1 MRRAGSHGTPD
12 APQLFELENVMK
24 TLVKAVAVLALSA
37 ASLSAVALTNAD
49 RYGEAAIPVD
59 AQRTIVIGANTRFV
73 NVNHGEIVK
82 FVANGQEFTWD
93 FDGVPQAFD
102 LKQVAPQGAIDHSVR
117 VYIATTL
124 NDGGLGD

>member
-1 MRRAGSHGTPD
+1 
-12 APQLFELENVMK
+12 MK

-49 RYGEAAIPVD
+49 LYGEAASP
-59 AQRTIVIGANTRFV
+59 AAAERTIVIGANTRFV

-102 LKQVAPQGAIDHSVR
+102 LKQVAPQGAIDHNVR

-124 NDGGLGD
+124 EDGGLGD

>member
-1 MRRAGSHGTPD
+1 
-12 APQLFELENVMK
+12 MK
-24 TLVKAVAVLALSA
+24 TFARAVAVLALSA

-49 RYGEAAIPVD
+49 RYGEAASPVD
-59 AQRTIVIGANTRFV
+59 AERTIVIGPNTRWV

-82 FVANGQEFTWD
+82 FVVNGKEFAWD
-93 FDGVPQAFD
+93 FDGLPQTFD
-102 LKQVAPQGAIDHSVR
+102 LKEVAPQGAIDHNVR

>member
-1 MRRAGSHGTPD
+1 MPLNLLNWR
-12 APQLFELENVMK
+12 NIMK
-24 TLVKAVAVLALSA
+24 TLAKAVAVLALSA

-49 RYGEAAIPVD
+49 LYGEAASP
-59 AQRTIVIGANTRFV
+59 AAAERTIVIGANTRFV

-93 FDGVPQAFD
+93 FDGVPQPFD

-124 NDGGLGD
+124 SDGGLGD

>member
-1 MRRAGSHGTPD
+1 
-12 APQLFELENVMK
+12 MK
-24 TLVKAVAVLALSA
+24 TFAKAVAVLALSA

-49 RYGEAAIPVD
+49 LYGEAASP
-59 AQRTIVIGANTRFV
+59 AAAERTIVIGANTRFV

-124 NDGGLGD
+124 SDGGLGD

>member
-1 MRRAGSHGTPD
+1 MP
-12 APQLFELENVMK
+12 LNFIELENAMK
-24 TLVKAVAVLALSA
+24 TLAKAVAVLALSA
-37 ASLSAVALTNAD
+37 ASLSAFALTNAD
-49 RYGEAAIPVD
+49 LYGEAASP
-59 AQRTIVIGANTRFV
+59 AAAERTIVIGANTRFV

-93 FDGVPQAFD
+93 FDGVPQPFD